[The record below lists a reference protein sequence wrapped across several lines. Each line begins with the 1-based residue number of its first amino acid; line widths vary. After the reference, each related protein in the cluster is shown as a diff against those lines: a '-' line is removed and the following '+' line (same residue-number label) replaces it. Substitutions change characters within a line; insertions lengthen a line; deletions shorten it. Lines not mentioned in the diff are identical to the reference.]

1 MKGASFYRHHIILAS
16 TSLLATIATPAA
28 AQSSGSADDGGDQG
42 EIIVTAQKRNA
53 SLLDV
58 PLALSALDGNTLSET
73 GVTSLQGLMK
83 QVPALRID
91 SGYGDEGPPRFNL
104 RGLGNTEY
112 AANATPSVGVY
123 VDEVYLNATYSQS
136 FPLLDIERVEV
147 LRGPQGT
154 LWGKNTTAGLIHAI
168 SRKPDGE
175 LGGYA
180 NLEIASFG
188 RKTIE
193 AAVGAPLIDEK
204 LSIRAAV
211 RVSTFDGYFRN
222 PLLGRRAGGSDSY
235 AARLS
240 LLWTPSPDVDL
251 LLKYDRSN
259 TDYEF
264 LYGHY
269 GLLAGGADSR
279 GITPGDPL
287 YVTSANPF
295 VVSQNPVPRS
305 HMTADNVTATLKY
318 RFGDGYEV
326 TNIAAYIDSSSAN
339 YQDDDS
345 APYVYSNSANI
356 GQARQFSNEIRITSP
371 DDARFSWI
379 VGGYY
384 LYEDLESLL
393 DFYYPDY
400 GDLGF
405 GYNAYFPQFSQ
416 KTNSL
421 AAFANVAFKAT
432 DRLTISGGARITNE
446 RKSDHV
452 MGGTYSCGSSEWFNI
467 NSCNLVNQYVDTKVS
482 LSDTVVTWDAN
493 ISYDISDDIMGYARI
508 AKGFRAGTFNVVAF
522 GPGAIPRLKPE
533 NLISYEVGL
542 KGRILDGLA
551 QGSITG
557 FYYDYQNFQA
567 QQLVGA
573 QTILGNTTLTVK
585 GIEADV
591 TLRPT
596 RQWTIGGAI
605 ALIDAEYGDY
615 IAPISTVLVPSGT
628 IDLTGKPL
636 VKAPKTTAN
645 IFSSLDLP
653 VGDDMS
659 INLRTDWSY
668 ASRSYLRV
676 DALADNLSPS
686 LGIQADLLRAGLI
699 QNPYWLGDMSVTF
712 NLNDRIAI
720 TGFVRNLTDKLY
732 KPTSATYIDGTP
744 IGGGRVAS
752 AIITPVFGAPRTW
765 GGSLRFEF

>member
-1 MKGASFYRHHIILAS
+1 MKGVSFYRHHIILAS
-16 TSLLATIATPAA
+16 ASLLATMATPAV
-28 AQSSGSADDGGDQG
+28 AQSSNGADDGGDPR

-58 PLALSALDGNTLSET
+58 PLALSALDGNTLSKT

-188 RKTIE
+188 RKTME
-193 AAVGAPLIDEK
+193 AAVGAPVIEDK
-204 LSIRAAV
+204 LSVRAAV
-211 RVSTFDGYFRN
+211 RVSGFDGYFRN

-279 GITPGDPL
+279 GITPSDPL
-287 YVTSANPF
+287 YVTSTNPF
-295 VVSQNPVPRS
+295 VVSQNSVPRS

-384 LYEDLESLL
+384 LHEDLESLL

-452 MGGTYSCGSSEWFNI
+452 MGGTYFCGSSEWFNI
-467 NSCNLVNQYVDTKVS
+467 NSCNLVNQYVDTDVS

-493 ISYDISDDIMGYARI
+493 ISYDISDDIMGYARV

-551 QGSITG
+551 QGSVTG

-605 ALIDAEYGDY
+605 ALIDPEYGDY

-653 VGDDMS
+653 LGGDMS

-676 DALADNLSPS
+676 DALAENLSPS
-686 LGIQADLLRAGLI
+686 LGIQAALLRGGLI

-765 GGSLRFEF
+765 GGSVRFEF

>member
-1 MKGASFYRHHIILAS
+1 MKRGIFCREHLFLAS
-16 TSLLATIATPAA
+16 VSLLAFAATPVA
-28 AQSSGSADDGGDQG
+28 AQTADEAGGDESG
-42 EIIVTAQKRNA
+42 DIVVTAQKRSA

-58 PLALSALDGNTLSET
+58 PLALSAIGGETLEET

-168 SRKPDGE
+168 SRKPDDDF
-175 LGGYA
+175 GGYA
-180 NLEIASFG
+180 NLEIASYG

-193 AAVGAPLIDEK
+193 AAVGGPLIDGV
-204 LSIRAAV
+204 LSARAAV
-211 RVSTFDGYFRN
+211 RVSTHDGYFRN
-222 PLLGRRAGGSDSY
+222 PLLDRWAGGADSY
-235 AARLS
+235 AGRLS
-240 LLWTPSPDVDL
+240 LLWTPSPDLDV
-251 LLKYDRSN
+251 LLKYERSN

-279 GITPGDPL
+279 GVTVGGPL
-287 YVTSANPF
+287 YVTSADPF
-295 VVSQNPVPRS
+295 TVSQNPVPGS
-305 HMTADNVTATLKY
+305 HMTSDNVTATFKY

-326 TNIAAYIDSSSAN
+326 TNIASYIDSSSAN

-356 GQARQFSNEIRITSP
+356 GQAKQFSNEIRISSP
-371 DDARFSWI
+371 DDAQFSWI

-384 LYEDLESLL
+384 LYEKLDSLL

-421 AAFANVAFKAT
+421 AAFANASFKPT
-432 DRLTISGGARITNE
+432 DRLTITGGVRVTNE
-446 RKSDHV
+446 KKSDHV
-452 MGGTYSCGSSEWFNI
+452 TGGTYLCANPSEWFNI
-467 NSCNLVNQYVDTKVS
+467 NSCSLVNTYVDTNVS

-493 ISYDISDDIMGYARI
+493 ISYDFAEHIMGYARV

-542 KGRILDGLA
+542 KGRVLDGA
-551 QGSITG
+551 VQGSVTG

-573 QTILGNTTLTVK
+573 QTILGNTTLKVK
-585 GIEADV
+585 GVEADV
-591 TLRPT
+591 TIRPT
-596 RQWTIGGAI
+596 RNWTIGAAV
-605 ALIDAEYGDY
+605 ALIDPQYGNY
-615 IAPISTVLVPSGT
+615 IAPISTVLVPGGT
-628 IDLTGKPL
+628 LDLTGKPL
-636 VKAPKTTAN
+636 IKAPKTTSN
-645 IFSSLDLP
+645 LYTSFELPLGGEKSLR
-653 VGDDMS
+653 
-659 INLRTDWSY
+659 LRTDWSY

-686 LGIQADLLRAGLI
+686 LGIQADILRAGLT
-699 QNPYWLGDMSVTF
+699 QEPYWLGDISLTF
-712 NLNDRIAI
+712 NLNDRLSIS
-720 TGFVRNLTDKLY
+720 GFVRNVTDKLY
-732 KPTSATYIDGTP
+732 KPTSATYIDSTP
-744 IGGGRVAS
+744 IGGGQIAS
-752 AIITPVFGAPRTW
+752 AVITPVFGAPRTW
-765 GGSLRFEF
+765 GASVRFDF